1 MRLDEIE
8 QSCKDEDIFS
18 KRKTESMH
26 CMYERQQK
34 QNEEFVW
41 SSENVAKIIRLND
54 KLWALMHDA
63 DRVGKSIH
71 NDIQKLIDD
80 GKKYYDKLIQVE
92 VGIFYPTYERLAA
105 DADYQTLYDSVAP
118 LTYANGYDLEDVC
131 DMDFSIPVNWNIGVF
146 NRPEFKNSYIC
157 FLMHWHFNRGLYSLQ
172 DAVTMDPERFYISTK
187 IHNDLDFYVPKK
199 NESRFCKVS

>member
-8 QSCKDEDIFS
+8 QSCKDEEIFS

-54 KLWALMHDA
+54 KLWALMQFHV

-80 GKKYYDKLIQVE
+80 GKKYYRQITPGRSWHILIQ
-92 VGIFYPTYERLAA
+92 LKKDWAA
-105 DADYQTLYDSVAP
+105 DADCQTLYD
-118 LTYANGYDLEDVC
+118 
-131 DMDFSIPVNWNIGVF
+131 
-146 NRPEFKNSYIC
+146 
-157 FLMHWHFNRGLYSLQ
+157 RG
-172 DAVTMDPERFYISTK
+172 F
-187 IHNDLDFYVPKK
+187 
-199 NESRFCKVS
+199 